1 MDLAVVISL
10 LSCLQAEK
18 TLGSSFPGIRVPHN
32 IPWALGE
39 LITIELHYDNHM
51 RTRILY
57 VSSRDLA
64 YVCDVT
70 VGVLPQ
76 NGALLLHVVTV
87 LVSHHNA
94 AEADLINLIG
104 KM

>member
-1 MDLAVVISL
+1 
-10 LSCLQAEK
+10 
-18 TLGSSFPGIRVPHN
+18 
-32 IPWALGE
+32 
-39 LITIELHYDNHM
+39 M